1 MSHDILTLYS
11 AKAIEYAIA
20 VGFLLLFV
28 PFWRYV
34 NTDLHPAA
42 QPALAGVRRRAT
54 ELVEWFRMARD
65 VAFHPGHA
73 WARAAAPG
81 VMLVGMDDF
90 AQKLVGPTV
99 SLELPAPGARLSQG
113 DPAWR
118 LTIGD
123 RSVDMLSP
131 VDGTVL
137 AVNQDV
143 ASRPQL
149 LNEDPYGAGW
159 LLKVD
164 APRAEAN
171 LTSLL
176 SGRLAK
182 TWLRE
187 ATDALRWRMSPDLG
201 LVLQD
206 GGVPV
211 DGIAH
216 ALDAEHWDEVA
227 RQFFLS

>member
-1 MSHDILTLYS
+1 MAYDIVSLYS
-11 AKAIEYAIA
+11 AKAIEYAVA
-20 VGFLLLFV
+20 VGFLLLFI

-34 NTDLHPAA
+34 NADLRPAT
-42 QPALAGVRRRAT
+42 QPALAGVRRRAA
-54 ELVEWFRMARD
+54 EMVEWFRMAGD
-65 VAFHPGHA
+65 VGFHPGHA
-73 WARAAAPG
+73 WARAEAPG

-90 AQKLVGPTV
+90 AQKLVGPTAA
-99 SLELPAPGARLSQG
+99 LELPQPGTRLAQG

-118 LTIGD
+118 LRVGD
-123 RSVDMLSP
+123 RAVDMLSP

-137 AVNQDV
+137 AVNQ
-143 ASRPQL
+143 AAISQPRL
-149 LNEDPYGAGW
+149 LDEDPYGEGW
-159 LLKVD
+159 LLKVE
-164 APRAEAN
+164 APRAAAN
-171 LTSLL
+171 LKSLL
-176 SGRLAK
+176 SGQVAR